1 MIRLTFVLALITFIA
16 SLGLGFVYESTA
28 PKIEEQKRV
37 IDELARRTALPDA
50 ACGVFVRII
59 YTEAAGDSFVYYMG
73 YRDADTTE
81 FAGYVTKA
89 AGRGYSSTIETV
101 VGVDSTGRITGMKIT
116 HQQETPGLGSKIE
129 EVKTTKSVL
138 DAIKELAGKG
148 EAPMVAV
155 DMVDTTGTARCLE
168 VTLKDRSLC
177 GEIEGL
183 VAGGDTSAVV
193 DLAPKALGLSPE
205 DSTVVF
211 CSPPLAFGVAKGVM
225 DKLRA
230 QVTPWFLK
238 QFIGKAKGGLLV
250 TAEDTDQYI
259 QAITGAT
266 ISSVAVTES
275 VREAMTTLEE
285 AIGGFKEE
293 TP

>member
-1 MIRLTFVLALITFIA
+1 MIRLTLVLALITFVA
-16 SLGLGFVYESTA
+16 SLGLGFVYESTV

-37 IDELARRTALPDA
+37 TDELARRTALPEA
-50 ACGVFVRII
+50 ACGVFVRVK
-59 YTEAAGDSFVYYMG
+59 YSAAAGDSFIYYMG
-73 YRDADTTE
+73 YRNADTTQ

-101 VGVDSTGRITGMKIT
+101 LGVDGNGKITGMKIT
-116 HQQETPGLGSKIE
+116 HQQETPGLGSRIE

-148 EAPMVAV
+148 ETPMVAV
-155 DMVDTTGTARCLE
+155 DMVDSTGTVRCLE
-168 VTLKDRSLC
+168 VMLKDQPLC
-177 GEIEGL
+177 GEIKDL

-205 DSTVVF
+205 DSTAVF

-230 QVTPWFLK
+230 QATPWFLK
-238 QFIGKAKGGLLV
+238 QFVSKAKGGLLV
-250 TAEDTDQYI
+250 ATEDTDQYI

-266 ISSVAVTES
+266 ISSVTVTES
-275 VREAMTTLEE
+275 VREAMTILEE
-285 AIGGFKEE
+285 AVGGFKEE